1 MPIRS
6 STVAAA
12 PTVQAAA
19 TPKAPPLPA
28 RTRLALLVFVAVY
41 PLVTALLY
49 VIVPLTDGWQTWQR
63 TLVLVPLMV
72 VSLVYFIIPAIQ
84 RTFGRFI
91 ATGRR

>member
-1 MPIRS
+1 MPNQS
-6 STVAAA
+6 STVTAA
-12 PTVQAAA
+12 PTAPSAPK
-19 TPKAPPLPA
+19 TPSLPV
-28 RTRLALLVFVAVY
+28 RTRLAMLVFVAVY

-63 TLVLVPLMV
+63 TLVLVPVMV
-72 VSLVYFIIPAIQ
+72 VSLVYVIIPAIQ